1 MRFPS
6 RAASAAI
13 VFCAALAAASTSAAA
28 QASPPAGHAHGAAP
42 MNHHMSGWKEMDA
55 FHMLMMRTWH
65 PAKESNDLKPIR
77 AKADSMAAAAAG
89 WAKAAVPTACDSK
102 ATRAT
107 ISQVAAESR
116 ALATLVRRRA
126 SDARVKSA
134 LAALHER
141 FETVEESCKPAH
153 H

>member
-1 MRFPS
+1 MPS
-6 RAASAAI
+6 TSRVAG
-13 VFCAALAAASTSAAA
+13 VTLVLCAALAAASTSAAA
-28 QASPPAGHAHGAAP
+28 QASPPKREHAAA
-42 MNHHMSGWKEMDA
+42 MDHHMSGWKEMDA

-65 PAKESNDLKPIR
+65 PAKASNDLAPIR

-89 WAKAAVPTACDSK
+89 WAKAAVPAACDDQ
-102 ATRAT
+102 ATRTT
-107 ISQVAAESR
+107 IARVASDSR
-116 ALATLVRRRA
+116 ALATLVRGRA